1 MTSGVHLE
9 TSRPNDRNL
18 VAVAHAPTVKL
29 KGNDSG
35 KMKKLEKKERNDV
48 SGLLIAGTSSRH
60 VIS

>member
-9 TSRPNDRNL
+9 TSRPNNRNL

-48 SGLLIAGTSSRH
+48 SLY
-60 VIS
+60 